1 MEKKLLHLEVG
12 DKVIFRYWQYNTSA
26 GESFPL
32 GTWAGICV
40 VVGGQRES
48 REKGGVTGVTEEAGI
63 RRGGGEVLVTLVTG
77 IRRGG
82 GEGARRHWSPS

>member
-1 MEKKLLHLEVG
+1 M
-12 DKVIFRYWQYNTSA
+12 TSA

-32 GTWAGICV
+32 GTWAV
-40 VVGGQRES
+40 FWEVGGQRES

-82 GEGARRHWSPS
+82 GEGASRHWSPS